1 MDKETIRKNI
11 DLKKDTVR
19 KLKVKAAKKDT
30 NVKNYIEQLVEQD
43 VKKS

>member
-1 MDKETIRKNI
+1 MEKKKVRKNI
-11 DLKKDTVR
+11 DLKEDTVR

-30 NVKNYIEQLVEQD
+30 NVKNYIETLVEQD